1 MNSAIKEQHNVY
13 ATINSPLQYYLDIGK
28 AEHERY
34 VNAYFDVLKNQAK
47 VDEEK
52 NARTVESYDK
62 KQKEIFQQETQI
74 SKYKRKRG
82 WGIFGIIVLGL
93 ALMFILGAMGTP
105 PVAMAILCVLTI
117 AGVIVGIVS
126 LCKKTGAK
134 IKSLQ
139 SVVNALQKD
148 ANALKQ
154 EAFSQVEPLIQLFT
168 DFDGLKLFETAFP
181 QVKFDDFISL
191 DRLQQLKNYG
201 YNGEIYDRQSVLDV
215 VSGSM
220 YGAPLLYERRTEQ
233 RDGTKTYHGSL
244 HITWSES
251 YTDSQG
257 NRQTRMRSQ
266 TLHASVTKFAPYYTD
281 VVKLHYGQDVKPEL
295 CFSRQGK
302 DAHRK
307 DEEGIERTVRKG
319 EKKLQR
325 KHDKALKK
333 GENFTPLANA
343 EFEVLFGATDR
354 TDELAFRYLFT
365 ASAQQNMLELIRS
378 SEGYGDDFD
387 FYKSGKLNTIVS
399 DHAQYDSVFP
409 KVRDY
414 ASYSFKDIEKNFKT
428 ANQNFFKKLY
438 FDIAPLIAIPCYQ
451 QPLVESKKVETGGFS
466 NHVYQIMARLLG
478 KDTNP
483 SNVETNVIYNT
494 GILERQDGADI
505 VSVRSCGYYTEQ
517 RTDYV
522 PVFGGDGHMH
532 SVPVDW
538 DEYIPIDK
546 TSTIKVW
553 ATDGKEGEASY
564 LGVTASFIS

>member
-1 MNSAIKEQHNVY
+1 MLEPIF
-13 ATINSPLQYYLDIGK
+13 SPLNYYLNTAK
-28 AEHERY
+28 KTHEGYTREY
-34 VNAYFDVLKNQAK
+34 LRLLNDTAK
-47 VDEEK
+47 VDREANK
-52 NARTVESYDK
+52 QTVASLRSHEASI
-62 KQKEIFQQETQI
+62 QQFQQQASGKKTGKTLI
-74 SKYKRKRG
+74 IVGLCVAFFVLAILCLNSSMDDVWKCIILLG
-82 WGIFGIIVLGL
+82 GVGGLIFGIVFTCIKMNEKIRSLNTQIAEL
-93 ALMFILGAMGTP
+93 QQKANTLKSEAWKQATP
-105 PVAMAILCVLTI
+105 L
-117 AGVIVGIVS
+117 
-126 LCKKTGAK
+126 
-134 IKSLQ
+134 
-139 SVVNALQKD
+139 NALFQD
-148 ANALKQ
+148 DDSLN
-154 EAFSQVEPLIQLFT
+154 LFT
-168 DFDGLKLFETAFP
+168 KTLPFITFDKCFTHT
-181 QVKFDDFISL
+181 
-191 DRLQQLKNYG
+191 RLEELVKNYG
-201 YNGEIYDRQSVLDV
+201 FYAGLNGEECTLDTLSGELYGSPFV
-215 VSGSM
+215 YIQKLCHRLGMKTYSGS
-220 YGAPLLYERRTEQ
+220 LT
-233 RDGTKTYHGSL
+233 
-244 HITWSES
+244 ITWTTTER
-251 YTDSQG
+251 DSQG
-257 NRQTRMRSQ
+257 RLVSRHHSQ
-266 TLHASVTKFAPYYTD
+266 VLTATISRPAPYYNIDTALYFGNEA
-281 VVKLHYGQDVKPEL
+281 VPNVN
-295 CFSRQGK
+295 FSRSY
-302 DAHRK
+302 AHMEDK
-307 DEEGIERTVRKG
+307 SEAAIAKAVRKG

-333 GENFTPLANA
+333 GENFTPLANT

-546 TSTIKVW
+546 TSKIKVW
-553 ATDGKEGEASY
+553 ATDGKEGESSY